1 VSLVAKANIFA
12 SLRARITTVP
22 VLAVFI
28 AVFAWGIGP
37 LLFLAP
43 SISIN
48 SVLFYR
54 VLFWPPLLFFIATR
68 NGRKIDRSI
77 FRTVLLPGVL
87 FGVSTIF
94 GFTAIVETSVANATI
109 IGNVST
115 AMVLFAAPKFLNES
129 ISRWQ
134 VLLALTSFAGVVAIV
149 VGAGNTGGSSIYGDL
164 LAFINAATWTLY
176 FISSKRRRLE
186 GFDTWQ
192 FLFGVSVVQACV
204 VVPYSL
210 ITSDD
215 ILQITWRDLGFLIA
229 MTLFSGT
236 IGHSF
241 MLWAQKY
248 VDASVSS
255 LILLLG
261 PVISAFGAWL
271 VYGQQISLMQLIGG
285 AIVLVSLAG
294 VVRLANSVKVSKDVV
309 ATADPLLNSIP

>member
-1 VSLVAKANIFA
+1 MKVLA
-12 SLRARITTVP
+12 LARKQIAAVP

-54 VLFWPPLLFFIATR
+54 VLFWPPLLYLIVRR
-68 NGRKIDRSI
+68 NGAKLNDKLFRS
-77 FRTVLLPGVL
+77 VLVPGIL

-94 GFTAIVETSVANATI
+94 GFTAITTTSVANATI
-109 IGNVST
+109 IGNIST
-115 AMVLFAAPKFLNES
+115 AMVLFVAPRFLNEK
-129 ISRWQ
+129 ISKSQ
-134 VLLALTSFAGVVAIV
+134 VVLALTSFAGVATIV
-149 VGAGNTGGSSIYGDL
+149 IGAGNTGGSSLFGDF
-164 LAFINAATWTLY
+164 LALVNALTWTIY
-176 FISSKRRRLE
+176 FISSKRRRVD
-186 GFDTWQ
+186 GVDTWQ
-192 FLFGVSVVQACV
+192 FLFGVSVIQVFV
-204 VVPYSL
+204 VVPYAL
-210 ITSDD
+210 LTSND

-261 PVISAFGAWL
+261 PVISSAGAWL
-271 VYGQQISLMQLIGG
+271 VYGQQISLVQVIGG
-285 AIVLVSLAG
+285 AIVLASLAG
-294 VVRLANSVKVSKDVV
+294 VVRMSSSAKINKEVLS
-309 ATADPLLNSIP
+309 TADPLLNSNP

>member
-1 VSLVAKANIFA
+1 MKVLA
-12 SLRARITTVP
+12 LARKQIATVP
-22 VLAVFI
+22 VIAVFI

-54 VLFWPPLLFFIATR
+54 VLFWPPLLYLIVRR
-68 NGRKIDRSI
+68 NGAKLNDKLFRS
-77 FRTVLLPGVL
+77 VLVPGIL

-94 GFTAIVETSVANATI
+94 GFTAITTTSVANATI
-109 IGNVST
+109 IGNIST
-115 AMVLFAAPKFLNES
+115 AMVLFVAPRFLNEK
-129 ISRWQ
+129 ISKSQ
-134 VLLALTSFAGVVAIV
+134 VVLAFTSFAGVAAIV
-149 VGAGNTGGSSIYGDL
+149 FGAGNTGGSSLFGDF
-164 LAFINAATWTLY
+164 LALVNALTWTVY
-176 FISSKRRRLE
+176 FISSKRRRVD
-186 GFDTWQ
+186 GVDTWQ
-192 FLFGVSVVQACV
+192 FLFGVSVIQVFV
-204 VVPYSL
+204 VVPYAL
-210 ITSDD
+210 LTSND

-261 PVISAFGAWL
+261 PVISSAGAWL
-271 VYGQQISLMQLIGG
+271 VYGQQISLVQVIGG
-285 AIVLVSLAG
+285 AIVLASLAG
-294 VVRLANSVKVSKDVV
+294 VVRMSSSAKINKDVLS
-309 ATADPLLNSIP
+309 TADPLLNSNP

>member
-1 VSLVAKANIFA
+1 MKVLA
-12 SLRARITTVP
+12 LARKQIAAVP

-54 VLFWPPLLFFIATR
+54 VLFWPPLLYLIVRR
-68 NGRKIDRSI
+68 NGAKINDKLFRS
-77 FRTVLLPGVL
+77 VLVPGIL

-94 GFTAIVETSVANATI
+94 GFTAITTTSVANATI
-109 IGNVST
+109 IGNIST
-115 AMVLFAAPKFLNES
+115 AMVLFVAPRFLNEK
-129 ISRWQ
+129 ISKSQ
-134 VLLALTSFAGVVAIV
+134 VLLAFTSFAGVAAIV
-149 VGAGNTGGSSIYGDL
+149 FGAGDTGGSSLFGDF
-164 LAFINAATWTLY
+164 LALVNALTWTVY
-176 FISSKRRRLE
+176 FISSKRRRVD
-186 GFDTWQ
+186 GVDTWQ
-192 FLFGVSVVQACV
+192 FLLGVSVIQIFV
-204 VVPYSL
+204 VVPYAL
-210 ITSDD
+210 LTSND

-261 PVISAFGAWL
+261 PVISSAGAWL
-271 VYGQQISLMQLIGG
+271 VYGQQISLVQVIGG
-285 AIVLVSLAG
+285 AIVLASLAG
-294 VVRLANSVKVSKDVV
+294 VVRMSSSAKINKEVLS
-309 ATADPLLNSIP
+309 TADPLLNSNP

>member
-1 VSLVAKANIFA
+1 MKVLA
-12 SLRARITTVP
+12 LARKQIAAVP

-54 VLFWPPLLFFIATR
+54 VLFWPPLLYLIVRR
-68 NGRKIDRSI
+68 NGAKINDKLFRS
-77 FRTVLLPGVL
+77 VLVPGIL

-94 GFTAIVETSVANATI
+94 GFTAITTTSVANATI
-109 IGNVST
+109 IGNIST
-115 AMVLFAAPKFLNES
+115 AMVLFVAPRFLNEK
-129 ISRWQ
+129 ISKSQ
-134 VLLALTSFAGVVAIV
+134 VVLAFTSFAGVAAIV
-149 VGAGNTGGSSIYGDL
+149 FGAGNTGGSSLFGDF
-164 LAFINAATWTLY
+164 LALVNALTWTVY
-176 FISSKRRRLE
+176 FISSKRRRVD
-186 GFDTWQ
+186 GVDTWQ
-192 FLFGVSVVQACV
+192 FLFGVSVIQVFV
-204 VVPYSL
+204 VVPYAL
-210 ITSDD
+210 VTSND

-261 PVISAFGAWL
+261 PVISSAGAWL
-271 VYGQQISLMQLIGG
+271 VYGQQISLVQVIGG
-285 AIVLVSLAG
+285 AIVLASLAG
-294 VVRLANSVKVSKDVV
+294 VVRMSSSAKINKEVLS
-309 ATADPLLNSIP
+309 TADPLLNSNP

>member
-1 VSLVAKANIFA
+1 MKVLA
-12 SLRARITTVP
+12 LARKQIAAVP

-54 VLFWPPLLFFIATR
+54 VLFWPPLLYLIVRR
-68 NGRKIDRSI
+68 NGAKINDKLFRS
-77 FRTVLLPGVL
+77 VLVPGIL

-94 GFTAIVETSVANATI
+94 GFTAITTTSVANATI
-109 IGNVST
+109 IGNIST
-115 AMVLFAAPKFLNES
+115 AMVLFVAPRFLNEK
-129 ISRWQ
+129 ISKSQ
-134 VLLALTSFAGVVAIV
+134 VALAFTSFAGVAAIV
-149 VGAGNTGGSSIYGDL
+149 FGAGNTGGSSLFGDF
-164 LAFINAATWTLY
+164 LALVNALTWTVY
-176 FISSKRRRLE
+176 FISSKRRRVD
-186 GFDTWQ
+186 GVDTWQ
-192 FLFGVSVVQACV
+192 FLFGVSVIQVFV
-204 VVPYSL
+204 VVPYAL
-210 ITSDD
+210 LTSND
-215 ILQITWRDLGFLIA
+215 ILQITLRDLGFLIA

-261 PVISAFGAWL
+261 PVISSAGAWL
-271 VYGQQISLMQLIGG
+271 VYGQQISLVQVIGG
-285 AIVLVSLAG
+285 AIVLASLAG
-294 VVRLANSVKVSKDVV
+294 VVRMSSSAKINKEVLS
-309 ATADPLLNSIP
+309 TADPLLNSNP

>member
-1 VSLVAKANIFA
+1 MKVLA
-12 SLRARITTVP
+12 LARKQIAAVP

-54 VLFWPPLLFFIATR
+54 VLFWPPLLYLIVRR
-68 NGRKIDRSI
+68 NGAKINDKLFRS
-77 FRTVLLPGVL
+77 VLVPGIL

-94 GFTAIVETSVANATI
+94 GFTAITTTSVANATI
-109 IGNVST
+109 IGNIST
-115 AMVLFAAPKFLNES
+115 AMVLFVAPRFLNEK
-129 ISRWQ
+129 ISKSQ
-134 VLLALTSFAGVVAIV
+134 VLLAFTSFAGVAAIV
-149 VGAGNTGGSSIYGDL
+149 FGAGDTGGSSLFGDF
-164 LAFINAATWTLY
+164 LALVNALTWTVY
-176 FISSKRRRLE
+176 FISSKRRRLD
-186 GFDTWQ
+186 GVDTWQ
-192 FLFGVSVVQACV
+192 FLFGVSVIQVFV
-204 VVPYSL
+204 VVPYAL
-210 ITSDD
+210 LTSND
-215 ILQITWRDLGFLIA
+215 ILQITLRDLGFLIA

-261 PVISAFGAWL
+261 PVISSAGAWL
-271 VYGQQISLMQLIGG
+271 VYGQQISLVQVIGG
-285 AIVLVSLAG
+285 AIVLASLAG
-294 VVRLANSVKVSKDVV
+294 VVRMSSSAKINKDVLS
-309 ATADPLLNSIP
+309 TADPLLNSNP

>member
-1 VSLVAKANIFA
+1 MKVLA
-12 SLRARITTVP
+12 LARKQIAAVP

-54 VLFWPPLLFFIATR
+54 VLFWPPLLYLIVRR
-68 NGRKIDRSI
+68 NGAKLNDKLFRS
-77 FRTVLLPGVL
+77 VLVPGIL

-94 GFTAIVETSVANATI
+94 GFTAITTTSVANATI
-109 IGNVST
+109 IGNIST
-115 AMVLFAAPKFLNES
+115 AMVLFVAPRFLNEK
-129 ISRWQ
+129 ISKSQ
-134 VLLALTSFAGVVAIV
+134 VLLAFTSFAGVAAIV
-149 VGAGNTGGSSIYGDL
+149 FGAGNTGGSSLFGDF
-164 LAFINAATWTLY
+164 LALVNALTWTVY
-176 FISSKRRRLE
+176 FISSKRRRVD
-186 GFDTWQ
+186 GVDTWQ
-192 FLFGVSVVQACV
+192 FLFGVSVIQVFV
-204 VVPYSL
+204 VVPYAL
-210 ITSDD
+210 VTSND

-261 PVISAFGAWL
+261 PVISSAGAWL
-271 VYGQQISLMQLIGG
+271 VYGQQISLVQVIGG
-285 AIVLVSLAG
+285 AIVLASLAG
-294 VVRLANSVKVSKDVV
+294 VVRLSSSAKINKEVLS
-309 ATADPLLNSIP
+309 TADPLLNSNP

>member
-1 VSLVAKANIFA
+1 MTLVSGA
-12 SLRARITTVP
+12 RARITAVP

-28 AVFAWGIGP
+28 AVFAWGVGP

-48 SVLFYR
+48 SILFYR
-54 VLFWPPLLFFIATR
+54 VLLWPPLLYLIAR
-68 NGRKIDRSI
+68 RGGRKINKKLFRS
-77 FRTVLLPGVL
+77 VWLPGVL

-94 GFTAIVETSVANATI
+94 SFTAIIETSVANATI
-109 IGNVST
+109 IGNIST
-115 AMVLFAAPKFLNES
+115 AMVLLAAPRFLNEK

-134 VLLALTSFAGVVAIV
+134 VLLAFTSFAGVVAIV
-149 VGAGNTGGSSIYGDL
+149 VGAGNTGGSSLFGDF
-164 LAFINAATWTLY
+164 LALINALTWTFY
-176 FISSKRRRLE
+176 FISSKRRRVD
-186 GFDTWQ
+186 GVDTWQ
-192 FLFGVSVVQACV
+192 FLYGVSVIQVLV

-210 ITSDD
+210 FTSDD
-215 ILQITWRDLGFLIA
+215 ILQISLRDFGFLIA

-261 PVISAFGAWL
+261 PVISSIGAWL
-271 VYGQQISLMQLIGG
+271 VYSQNISVMQVIGG
-285 AIVLVSLAG
+285 AVVLASLAG
-294 VVRLANSVKVSKDVV
+294 VVRLSSSVKISREVLS
-309 ATADPLLNSIP
+309 TADPLLNSNP

>member
-1 VSLVAKANIFA
+1 MKVLA
-12 SLRARITTVP
+12 LARKQIAAVP

-54 VLFWPPLLFFIATR
+54 VLFWPPLLYLIVRR
-68 NGRKIDRSI
+68 NGAKLNDKLFRS
-77 FRTVLLPGVL
+77 VLVPGIL

-94 GFTAIVETSVANATI
+94 GFTAITTTSVANATI
-109 IGNVST
+109 IGNIST
-115 AMVLFAAPKFLNES
+115 AMVLFVAPRFLNEK
-129 ISRWQ
+129 ISKSQ
-134 VLLALTSFAGVVAIV
+134 VVLAFTSFAGVAAIV
-149 VGAGNTGGSSIYGDL
+149 FGAGNTGGSSLFGDF
-164 LAFINAATWTLY
+164 LALVNAITWTVY
-176 FISSKRRRLE
+176 FISSKRRRVD
-186 GFDTWQ
+186 GVDTWQ
-192 FLFGVSVVQACV
+192 FLFGVSVIQVFV
-204 VVPYSL
+204 VVPYAL
-210 ITSDD
+210 LTSND

-261 PVISAFGAWL
+261 PVISSAGAWL
-271 VYGQQISLMQLIGG
+271 VYGQQISLVQVIGG
-285 AIVLVSLAG
+285 AIVLASLAG
-294 VVRLANSVKVSKDVV
+294 VVRMSSSAKINKEVLS
-309 ATADPLLNSIP
+309 TADPLLNSNP

>member
-1 VSLVAKANIFA
+1 MKVLA
-12 SLRARITTVP
+12 LARKQITAVP

-54 VLFWPPLLFFIATR
+54 VLFWPPLLYLIVRR
-68 NGRKIDRSI
+68 NGAKLNDKLFRS
-77 FRTVLLPGVL
+77 VLVPGIL

-94 GFTAIVETSVANATI
+94 GFTAITTTSVANATI
-109 IGNVST
+109 IGNIST
-115 AMVLFAAPKFLNES
+115 AMVLFVAPRFLNEK
-129 ISRWQ
+129 ISKSQ
-134 VLLALTSFAGVVAIV
+134 VLLALTSFAGVAAIV
-149 VGAGNTGGSSIYGDL
+149 FGAGNTGGSSLFGDF
-164 LAFINAATWTLY
+164 LALVNALTWTIY
-176 FISSKRRRLE
+176 FISSKRRRVD
-186 GFDTWQ
+186 GVDTWQ
-192 FLFGVSVVQACV
+192 FLFGVSVIQVFV
-204 VVPYSL
+204 VVPYAL
-210 ITSDD
+210 LTSND

-229 MTLFSGT
+229 MTVFSGT

-261 PVISAFGAWL
+261 PVISSAGAWL
-271 VYGQQISLMQLIGG
+271 VYGQQISLVQVIGG
-285 AIVLVSLAG
+285 AIVLASLAG
-294 VVRLANSVKVSKDVV
+294 VVRMSSSAKINKEVLS
-309 ATADPLLNSIP
+309 TADPLLNSNP

>member
-1 VSLVAKANIFA
+1 A
-12 SLRARITTVP
+12 RARIAAVP

-43 SISIN
+43 SLSIN
-48 SVLFYR
+48 SILFYR
-54 VLFWPPLLFFIATR
+54 VLFWPPLLYLIAR
-68 NGRKIDRSI
+68 RGGRKINKKLFRS
-77 FRTVLLPGVL
+77 VWLPGML

-94 GFTAIVETSVANATI
+94 GFTAIIETSVANATI

-115 AMVLFAAPKFLNES
+115 AMVLFAAPKFLNEK

-134 VLLALTSFAGVVAIV
+134 VLLAFTSFAGVVAIV
-149 VGAGNTGGSSIYGDL
+149 VGAGNTGGSSLFGDF
-164 LAFINAATWTLY
+164 LALINALTWTFY
-176 FISSKRRRLE
+176 FISSKRRRVD
-186 GFDTWQ
+186 GVDTWQ
-192 FLFGVSVVQACV
+192 FLYGVSVIQVLV

-215 ILQITWRDLGFLIA
+215 ITQITLRDLGFLIA

-261 PVISAFGAWL
+261 PVISSIGAWL
-271 VYGQQISLMQLIGG
+271 VYNQNISVIQIVGG
-285 AIVLVSLAG
+285 VVVLASLAG
-294 VVRLANSVKVSKDVV
+294 VVRLSSAVKISREVLG
-309 ATADPLLNSIP
+309 TADPLLNSNP

>member
-1 VSLVAKANIFA
+1 MKVLA
-12 SLRARITTVP
+12 LARKQIAAVP

-54 VLFWPPLLFFIATR
+54 VLFWPPLLYLIVRR
-68 NGRKIDRSI
+68 NGAKINDKLFRS
-77 FRTVLLPGVL
+77 VLVPGIL

-94 GFTAIVETSVANATI
+94 GFTAITTTSVANATI
-109 IGNVST
+109 IGNIST
-115 AMVLFAAPKFLNES
+115 AMVLFVAPRFLNEK
-129 ISRWQ
+129 ISKSQ
-134 VLLALTSFAGVVAIV
+134 VVLALTSFAGVAAIV
-149 VGAGNTGGSSIYGDL
+149 FGAGNTGGSSLFGDF
-164 LAFINAATWTLY
+164 LALVNALTWTIY
-176 FISSKRRRLE
+176 FISSKRRRVD
-186 GFDTWQ
+186 GVDTWQ
-192 FLFGVSVVQACV
+192 FLFGVSVIQVFV
-204 VVPYSL
+204 VVPYAL
-210 ITSDD
+210 LTSND
-215 ILQITWRDLGFLIA
+215 ILQINWRDLGFLIA

-261 PVISAFGAWL
+261 PVISSAGAWL
-271 VYGQQISLMQLIGG
+271 VYGQQISLVQVIGG
-285 AIVLVSLAG
+285 AIVLASLAG
-294 VVRLANSVKVSKDVV
+294 VVRMSSSAKINKEVLS
-309 ATADPLLNSIP
+309 TADPLLNSNP

>member
-1 VSLVAKANIFA
+1 MKVLA
-12 SLRARITTVP
+12 LARKQIAAVP

-54 VLFWPPLLFFIATR
+54 VLFWPPLLYLIVRR
-68 NGRKIDRSI
+68 NGAKINDKLFRS
-77 FRTVLLPGVL
+77 VLVPGIL

-94 GFTAIVETSVANATI
+94 GFTAITTTSVANATI
-109 IGNVST
+109 IGNIST
-115 AMVLFAAPKFLNES
+115 AMVLFVAPRFLNEK
-129 ISRWQ
+129 ISKSQ
-134 VLLALTSFAGVVAIV
+134 VALAFTSFAGVAAIV
-149 VGAGNTGGSSIYGDL
+149 FGAGNTGGSSLFGDF
-164 LAFINAATWTLY
+164 LALVNALTWTVY
-176 FISSKRRRLE
+176 FISSKRRRVD
-186 GFDTWQ
+186 GVDTWQ
-192 FLFGVSVVQACV
+192 FLFGVSVIQVFV
-204 VVPYSL
+204 VVPYAL
-210 ITSDD
+210 LTSND

-248 VDASVSS
+248 VGASVSS

-261 PVISAFGAWL
+261 PVISSAGAWL
-271 VYGQQISLMQLIGG
+271 VYGQQISLVQVIGG
-285 AIVLVSLAG
+285 AIVLASLAG
-294 VVRLANSVKVSKDVV
+294 VVRMSSSAKINKEVLS
-309 ATADPLLNSIP
+309 TADPLLNSNP

>member
-1 VSLVAKANIFA
+1 MTLVSGA
-12 SLRARITTVP
+12 RARITAVP

-48 SVLFYR
+48 SILFYR
-54 VLFWPPLLFFIATR
+54 VLLWPPLLYLIAR
-68 NGRKIDRSI
+68 RGGRKINKKLFRS
-77 FRTVLLPGVL
+77 VWLPGVL

-94 GFTAIVETSVANATI
+94 SFTAIIETSVANATI
-109 IGNVST
+109 IGNIST
-115 AMVLFAAPKFLNES
+115 AMVLLAAPRFLNEK

-134 VLLALTSFAGVVAIV
+134 VLLAFTSFAGVVAIV
-149 VGAGNTGGSSIYGDL
+149 VGAGNTGGSSLFGDF
-164 LAFINAATWTLY
+164 LALINALTWTFY
-176 FISSKRRRLE
+176 FISSKRRRVD
-186 GFDTWQ
+186 GVDTWQ
-192 FLFGVSVVQACV
+192 FLYGVSVIQVLV

-210 ITSDD
+210 FTSDD
-215 ILQITWRDLGFLIA
+215 ILQISLRDFGFLIA

-261 PVISAFGAWL
+261 PVISSIGAWL
-271 VYGQQISLMQLIGG
+271 VYSQNISVMQVIGG
-285 AIVLVSLAG
+285 AVVLASLAG
-294 VVRLANSVKVSKDVV
+294 VVRLSSSVKISREVLS
-309 ATADPLLNSIP
+309 TADPLLNSNP

>member
-1 VSLVAKANIFA
+1 MKVLA
-12 SLRARITTVP
+12 LARKQITAVP

-54 VLFWPPLLFFIATR
+54 VLFWPPLLYLIVRR
-68 NGRKIDRSI
+68 NGAKLNDKLFRS
-77 FRTVLLPGVL
+77 VLVPGIL

-94 GFTAIVETSVANATI
+94 GFTAITTTSVANATI
-109 IGNVST
+109 IGNIST
-115 AMVLFAAPKFLNES
+115 AMVLFVAPRFLNEK
-129 ISRWQ
+129 ISKSQ
-134 VLLALTSFAGVVAIV
+134 VVLALTSFAGVATIV
-149 VGAGNTGGSSIYGDL
+149 FGAGNTGGSSLFGDS
-164 LAFINAATWTLY
+164 LALVNALTWTAY
-176 FISSKRRRLE
+176 FISSKRRRVD
-186 GFDTWQ
+186 GVDTWQ
-192 FLFGVSVVQACV
+192 FLFGVSVIQVFI
-204 VVPYSL
+204 VVPYAL
-210 ITSDD
+210 LTSND

-261 PVISAFGAWL
+261 PVISSAGAWL
-271 VYGQQISLMQLIGG
+271 VYGQQISLVQVIGG
-285 AIVLVSLAG
+285 AIVLASLAG
-294 VVRLANSVKVSKDVV
+294 VVRMSSSAKINKEVLS
-309 ATADPLLNSIP
+309 TADPLLNSNP

>member
-1 VSLVAKANIFA
+1 MKVLA
-12 SLRARITTVP
+12 LARKQIAAVP

-28 AVFAWGIGP
+28 SVFAWGIGP

-54 VLFWPPLLFFIATR
+54 VLFWPPLLYLIVRR
-68 NGRKIDRSI
+68 NGAKINDKLFRS
-77 FRTVLLPGVL
+77 VLVPGIL

-94 GFTAIVETSVANATI
+94 GFTAITTTSVANATI
-109 IGNVST
+109 IGNIST
-115 AMVLFAAPKFLNES
+115 AMVLFVAPRFLNEK
-129 ISRWQ
+129 ISKSQ
-134 VLLALTSFAGVVAIV
+134 VLLAFTSFAGVAAIV
-149 VGAGNTGGSSIYGDL
+149 FGAGNTGGSSLFGDF
-164 LAFINAATWTLY
+164 LALVNALTWTVY
-176 FISSKRRRLE
+176 FISSKRRRVD
-186 GFDTWQ
+186 GVDTWQ
-192 FLFGVSVVQACV
+192 FLFGVSVIQVFV
-204 VVPYSL
+204 VVPYAL
-210 ITSDD
+210 LTSND

-261 PVISAFGAWL
+261 PVISSAGAWL
-271 VYGQQISLMQLIGG
+271 VYGQQISLVQVIGG
-285 AIVLVSLAG
+285 AIVLASLAG
-294 VVRLANSVKVSKDVV
+294 VVRMSSSAKINKEVLS
-309 ATADPLLNSIP
+309 TADPLLNSNP

>member
-1 VSLVAKANIFA
+1 MKVLA
-12 SLRARITTVP
+12 LARKQIAAVP

-28 AVFAWGIGP
+28 AVFAWGVGP

-54 VLFWPPLLFFIATR
+54 VLFWPPLLYLIVRR
-68 NGRKIDRSI
+68 NGAKLNDKLFRS
-77 FRTVLLPGVL
+77 VLVPGIL

-94 GFTAIVETSVANATI
+94 GFTAITTTSVANATI
-109 IGNVST
+109 IGNIST
-115 AMVLFAAPKFLNES
+115 AMVLFVAPRFLNEK
-129 ISRWQ
+129 ISKSQ
-134 VLLALTSFAGVVAIV
+134 VLLAFTSFAGVAAIV
-149 VGAGNTGGSSIYGDL
+149 FGAGNTGGSSLFGDF
-164 LAFINAATWTLY
+164 LALVNALTWTVY
-176 FISSKRRRLE
+176 FISSKRRRLD
-186 GFDTWQ
+186 GVDTWQ
-192 FLFGVSVVQACV
+192 FLFGVSVIQVFV
-204 VVPYSL
+204 VVPYAL
-210 ITSDD
+210 VTSND

-261 PVISAFGAWL
+261 PVISSAGAWL
-271 VYGQQISLMQLIGG
+271 VYGQQISFVQVIGG
-285 AIVLVSLAG
+285 AIVLASLAG
-294 VVRLANSVKVSKDVV
+294 VVRMSSSAKINKEVLS
-309 ATADPLLNSIP
+309 TADPLLNSNP

>member
-1 VSLVAKANIFA
+1 MKVLA
-12 SLRARITTVP
+12 LARKQIAAVP

-54 VLFWPPLLFFIATR
+54 VLFWPPLLYLIVRR
-68 NGRKIDRSI
+68 NGAKINDKLFRS
-77 FRTVLLPGVL
+77 VLVPGIL
-87 FGVSTIF
+87 FGISTIF
-94 GFTAIVETSVANATI
+94 GFTAITTTSVANATI
-109 IGNVST
+109 IGNIST
-115 AMVLFAAPKFLNES
+115 AMVLFVAPRFLNEK
-129 ISRWQ
+129 ISKSQ
-134 VLLALTSFAGVVAIV
+134 VVLALTSFAGVATIV
-149 VGAGNTGGSSIYGDL
+149 FGAGNTGGSSLFGDS
-164 LAFINAATWTLY
+164 LALVNALTWTAY
-176 FISSKRRRLE
+176 FISSKRRRVD
-186 GFDTWQ
+186 GVDTWQ
-192 FLFGVSVVQACV
+192 FLFGVSVIQVFI
-204 VVPYSL
+204 VVPYAL
-210 ITSDD
+210 LTSND

-261 PVISAFGAWL
+261 PVISSAGAWL
-271 VYGQQISLMQLIGG
+271 VYGQQISFVQVIGG
-285 AIVLVSLAG
+285 AIVLASLAG
-294 VVRLANSVKVSKDVV
+294 VVRMSSSAKINKDVLS
-309 ATADPLLNSIP
+309 TADPLLNSNP

>member
-1 VSLVAKANIFA
+1 MKVLA
-12 SLRARITTVP
+12 LARKQIAAVP

-54 VLFWPPLLFFIATR
+54 VLFWPPLLYLIVRR
-68 NGRKIDRSI
+68 NGAKINDKLFRS
-77 FRTVLLPGVL
+77 VLVPGIL

-94 GFTAIVETSVANATI
+94 GFTAITTTSVANATI
-109 IGNVST
+109 IGNIST
-115 AMVLFAAPKFLNES
+115 AMVLFVAPRFLNEK
-129 ISRWQ
+129 ISKLQ
-134 VLLALTSFAGVVAIV
+134 VVLAFTSFAGVAAIV
-149 VGAGNTGGSSIYGDL
+149 FGAGNTGGSSLFGDF
-164 LAFINAATWTLY
+164 LALVNALTWTVY
-176 FISSKRRRLE
+176 FISSKRRRVD
-186 GFDTWQ
+186 GVDTWQ
-192 FLFGVSVVQACV
+192 FLFGVSVIQVFV
-204 VVPYSL
+204 VVPYAL
-210 ITSDD
+210 LTSND
-215 ILQITWRDLGFLIA
+215 ILQITLRDLGFLIA

-261 PVISAFGAWL
+261 PVISSAGAWL
-271 VYGQQISLMQLIGG
+271 VYGQQISLVQVIGG
-285 AIVLVSLAG
+285 AIVLASLAG
-294 VVRLANSVKVSKDVV
+294 VVRLSSSAKINKEVLS
-309 ATADPLLNSIP
+309 TADPLLNSNP

>member
-1 VSLVAKANIFA
+1 MKVLA
-12 SLRARITTVP
+12 LARKQIAAVP

-54 VLFWPPLLFFIATR
+54 VLFWPPFLYLIVRR
-68 NGRKIDRSI
+68 NGAKLNDKLFRS
-77 FRTVLLPGVL
+77 VLVPGIL

-94 GFTAIVETSVANATI
+94 GFTAITTTSVANATI
-109 IGNVST
+109 IGNIST
-115 AMVLFAAPKFLNES
+115 AMVLFVAPRFLNEK
-129 ISRWQ
+129 ISKSQ
-134 VLLALTSFAGVVAIV
+134 VVLAFTSFAGVAAIV
-149 VGAGNTGGSSIYGDL
+149 FGAGDTGGSSLFGDF
-164 LAFINAATWTLY
+164 LALVNALTWTVY
-176 FISSKRRRLE
+176 FISSKRRRVD
-186 GFDTWQ
+186 GVDTWQ
-192 FLFGVSVVQACV
+192 FLFGVSVIQVFV
-204 VVPYSL
+204 VVPYAL
-210 ITSDD
+210 LTSND

-261 PVISAFGAWL
+261 PVISSAGAWL
-271 VYGQQISLMQLIGG
+271 VYGQQISLVQVIGG
-285 AIVLVSLAG
+285 AIVLASLAG
-294 VVRLANSVKVSKDVV
+294 VVRLSSSAKINKEVLS
-309 ATADPLLNSIP
+309 TADPLLNSNP

>member
-1 VSLVAKANIFA
+1 MNLVSGA
-12 SLRARITTVP
+12 RARIAAVP

-43 SISIN
+43 SLSIN
-48 SVLFYR
+48 SILFYR
-54 VLFWPPLLFFIATR
+54 VLFLPPLLYLIAR
-68 NGRKIDRSI
+68 RGGRKINKKLFRS
-77 FRTVLLPGVL
+77 VWLPGML

-94 GFTAIVETSVANATI
+94 GFTAIIETSVANATI

-115 AMVLFAAPKFLNES
+115 AMVLFAAPKFLNEK

-134 VLLALTSFAGVVAIV
+134 VLLAFTSFAGVVAIV
-149 VGAGNTGGSSIYGDL
+149 VGAGNTGGSSLFGDF
-164 LAFINAATWTLY
+164 LALINALTWTFY
-176 FISSKRRRLE
+176 FISSKRRRVD
-186 GFDTWQ
+186 GVDTWQ
-192 FLFGVSVVQACV
+192 FLYGVSVIQVLV

-215 ILQITWRDLGFLIA
+215 ITQITLRDLGFLIA

-261 PVISAFGAWL
+261 PVISSIGAWL
-271 VYGQQISLMQLIGG
+271 VYNQNISVIQIVGG
-285 AIVLVSLAG
+285 VVVLASLAG
-294 VVRLANSVKVSKDVV
+294 VVRLSSAVKISREVLG
-309 ATADPLLNSIP
+309 TADPLLNSNP

>member
-1 VSLVAKANIFA
+1 MTLVSGA
-12 SLRARITTVP
+12 RARITAVP

-28 AVFAWGIGP
+28 AVFAWGIAP

-48 SVLFYR
+48 SILFYR
-54 VLFWPPLLFFIATR
+54 VLLWPPLLYLIAR
-68 NGRKIDRSI
+68 RGGRKINKKLFRS
-77 FRTVLLPGVL
+77 VWLPGVL

-94 GFTAIVETSVANATI
+94 SFTAIIETSVANATI
-109 IGNVST
+109 IGNIST
-115 AMVLFAAPKFLNES
+115 AMVLLAAPRFLNEK

-134 VLLALTSFAGVVAIV
+134 VLLAFTSFAGVVAIV
-149 VGAGNTGGSSIYGDL
+149 VGAGNTGGSSRFGDF
-164 LAFINAATWTLY
+164 LALINALTWTFY
-176 FISSKRRRLE
+176 FISSKRRRVD
-186 GFDTWQ
+186 GVDTWQ
-192 FLFGVSVVQACV
+192 FLYGVSVIQVLV

-210 ITSDD
+210 FTSDD
-215 ILQITWRDLGFLIA
+215 ILQISLRDFGFLIA

-261 PVISAFGAWL
+261 PVISSIGAWL
-271 VYGQQISLMQLIGG
+271 VYSQNISAIQVIGG
-285 AIVLVSLAG
+285 AVVLASLAG
-294 VVRLANSVKVSKDVV
+294 VVRLSSSVKISREVLS
-309 ATADPLLNSIP
+309 TADPLLNSNS

>member
-1 VSLVAKANIFA
+1 MKVLA
-12 SLRARITTVP
+12 LARKQIAAVP

-54 VLFWPPLLFFIATR
+54 VLFWPPLLYLIVRR
-68 NGRKIDRSI
+68 NGAKTNDKLFRS
-77 FRTVLLPGVL
+77 VLVPGIL

-94 GFTAIVETSVANATI
+94 GFTAITTTSVANATI
-109 IGNVST
+109 IGNIST
-115 AMVLFAAPKFLNES
+115 AMVLFVAPRFLNEK
-129 ISRWQ
+129 ISKSQ
-134 VLLALTSFAGVVAIV
+134 VVLAFTSFAGVAAIV
-149 VGAGNTGGSSIYGDL
+149 FGAGNTGGSSLFGDF
-164 LAFINAATWTLY
+164 LALVNALTWTVY
-176 FISSKRRRLE
+176 FISSKRRRVD
-186 GFDTWQ
+186 GVDTWQ
-192 FLFGVSVVQACV
+192 FLFGVSVIQVFV
-204 VVPYSL
+204 VVPYAL
-210 ITSDD
+210 LTSND

-261 PVISAFGAWL
+261 PVISSAGAWL
-271 VYGQQISLMQLIGG
+271 VYGQQISLVQVIGG
-285 AIVLVSLAG
+285 AIVLASLAG
-294 VVRLANSVKVSKDVV
+294 VVRMSSSAKINKEVLS
-309 ATADPLLNSIP
+309 TADPLLNSNP

>member
-1 VSLVAKANIFA
+1 MNLVSGA
-12 SLRARITTVP
+12 RARIAAVP

-43 SISIN
+43 SLSIN
-48 SVLFYR
+48 SILFYR
-54 VLFWPPLLFFIATR
+54 VLFWPPLLYLIAR
-68 NGRKIDRSI
+68 RGGRKINKKLFRS
-77 FRTVLLPGVL
+77 VLLPGML
-87 FGVSTIF
+87 FGISTIF
-94 GFTAIVETSVANATI
+94 GFTAIIETSVANATI

-115 AMVLFAAPKFLNES
+115 AMVLFAAPKFLNEK

-134 VLLALTSFAGVVAIV
+134 VLLAFTSFAGVVAIV
-149 VGAGNTGGSSIYGDL
+149 VGAGNTGGSSLFGDF
-164 LAFINAATWTLY
+164 LALINALTWTFY
-176 FISSKRRRLE
+176 FISSKRRRVD
-186 GFDTWQ
+186 GVDTWQ
-192 FLFGVSVVQACV
+192 FLYGVSVIQVLV

-215 ILQITWRDLGFLIA
+215 ITQITLRDLGFLIA

-261 PVISAFGAWL
+261 PVISSIGAWL
-271 VYGQQISLMQLIGG
+271 VYNQNISVIQIVGG
-285 AIVLVSLAG
+285 AVVLASLAG
-294 VVRLANSVKVSKDVV
+294 VVRLSSAVKISREVLG
-309 ATADPLLNSIP
+309 TADPLLNSNP

>member
-1 VSLVAKANIFA
+1 MKVLA
-12 SLRARITTVP
+12 LARKQIAAVP

-28 AVFAWGIGP
+28 AVFAWGVGP

-54 VLFWPPLLFFIATR
+54 VLFWPPLLYLIVRR
-68 NGRKIDRSI
+68 NGAKINDKLFRS
-77 FRTVLLPGVL
+77 VLVPGIL

-94 GFTAIVETSVANATI
+94 GFTAITTTSVANATI
-109 IGNVST
+109 IGNIST
-115 AMVLFAAPKFLNES
+115 AMVLFVAPRFLNEK
-129 ISRWQ
+129 ISKSQ
-134 VLLALTSFAGVVAIV
+134 VVLAFTSFAGVAAIV
-149 VGAGNTGGSSIYGDL
+149 FGAGNTGGSSLFGDF
-164 LAFINAATWTLY
+164 LALVNALTWTVY
-176 FISSKRRRLE
+176 FISSKRRRVD
-186 GFDTWQ
+186 GVDTWQ
-192 FLFGVSVVQACV
+192 FLFGVSVIQVFV
-204 VVPYSL
+204 VVPYAL
-210 ITSDD
+210 LTSND

-261 PVISAFGAWL
+261 PVISSAGAWL
-271 VYGQQISLMQLIGG
+271 VYGQQISLVQVIGG
-285 AIVLVSLAG
+285 AIVLASLAG
-294 VVRLANSVKVSKDVV
+294 VVRMSSSAKINKEVLS
-309 ATADPLLNSIP
+309 TADPLLNSNP

>member
-1 VSLVAKANIFA
+1 MKVLA
-12 SLRARITTVP
+12 LARKQIATVP

-54 VLFWPPLLFFIATR
+54 VLFWPPLLYLIVRR
-68 NGRKIDRSI
+68 NGAKINDKLFRS
-77 FRTVLLPGVL
+77 VLVPGIL

-94 GFTAIVETSVANATI
+94 GFTAITTTSVANATI
-109 IGNVST
+109 IGNIST
-115 AMVLFAAPKFLNES
+115 AMVLFVAPRFLNEK
-129 ISRWQ
+129 ISKSQ
-134 VLLALTSFAGVVAIV
+134 VVLALTSFAGVATIV
-149 VGAGNTGGSSIYGDL
+149 IGAGNTGGSSLFGDA
-164 LAFINAATWTLY
+164 LALVNALTWTAY
-176 FISSKRRRLE
+176 FISSKRRRVD
-186 GFDTWQ
+186 GVDTWQ
-192 FLFGVSVVQACV
+192 FLFGVSVIQVFI
-204 VVPYSL
+204 VVPYAL
-210 ITSDD
+210 LTSND

-261 PVISAFGAWL
+261 PVISSAGAWL
-271 VYGQQISLMQLIGG
+271 VYGQQISLVQVIGG
-285 AIVLVSLAG
+285 AIVLASLAG
-294 VVRLANSVKVSKDVV
+294 VVRMSSSAKINKEVLS
-309 ATADPLLNSIP
+309 TADPLLNSNP

>member
-1 VSLVAKANIFA
+1 MKVLA
-12 SLRARITTVP
+12 LARKQIATVP

-28 AVFAWGIGP
+28 AVFAWGVGP

-54 VLFWPPLLFFIATR
+54 VLFWPPLLYLIVRR
-68 NGRKIDRSI
+68 NGAKLNDKLFRS
-77 FRTVLLPGVL
+77 VLVPGIL

-94 GFTAIVETSVANATI
+94 GFTAITTTSVANATI
-109 IGNVST
+109 IGNIST
-115 AMVLFAAPKFLNES
+115 AMVLFVAPRFLNEK
-129 ISRWQ
+129 ISKSQ
-134 VLLALTSFAGVVAIV
+134 VLLAFTSFAGVAAIV
-149 VGAGNTGGSSIYGDL
+149 FGAGNTGGSSLFGDF
-164 LAFINAATWTLY
+164 LALVNALTWTVY
-176 FISSKRRRLE
+176 FISSKRRRVD
-186 GFDTWQ
+186 GVDTWQ
-192 FLFGVSVVQACV
+192 FLFGVSVIQVFV
-204 VVPYSL
+204 VVPYAL
-210 ITSDD
+210 LTSND

-261 PVISAFGAWL
+261 PVISSAGAWL
-271 VYGQQISLMQLIGG
+271 VYGQQISLVQVIGG
-285 AIVLVSLAG
+285 AIVLASLAG
-294 VVRLANSVKVSKDVV
+294 VVRMSSSAKISKEVLS
-309 ATADPLLNSIP
+309 TADPLLNSNP

>member
-1 VSLVAKANIFA
+1 MNLVSGA
-12 SLRARITTVP
+12 RARIAAVP

-43 SISIN
+43 SLSIN
-48 SVLFYR
+48 SILFYR
-54 VLFWPPLLFFIATR
+54 VLFWPPLLYLIAR
-68 NGRKIDRSI
+68 RGGRKINKKLFRS
-77 FRTVLLPGVL
+77 VWLPGML

-94 GFTAIVETSVANATI
+94 GFTAIIETSVANATI

-115 AMVLFAAPKFLNES
+115 AMVLFAAPKFLNEK

-134 VLLALTSFAGVVAIV
+134 VLLAFTSFAGVVAIV
-149 VGAGNTGGSSIYGDL
+149 VGAGNTGGSSLFGDF
-164 LAFINAATWTLY
+164 LALINALTWTFY
-176 FISSKRRRLE
+176 FISSKRRRVD
-186 GFDTWQ
+186 GVDTWQ
-192 FLFGVSVVQACV
+192 FLYGVSVIQVLV

-215 ILQITWRDLGFLIA
+215 ITQITLRDLGFLIA

-261 PVISAFGAWL
+261 PVISSIGAWL
-271 VYGQQISLMQLIGG
+271 VYNQNISVIQIVGG
-285 AIVLVSLAG
+285 AVVLASLAG
-294 VVRLANSVKVSKDVV
+294 VVRLSSAVKISREVLG
-309 ATADPLLNSIP
+309 TADPLLNSNP

>member
-1 VSLVAKANIFA
+1 MTLVSGA
-12 SLRARITTVP
+12 RARITAVP

-28 AVFAWGIGP
+28 AVFAWGIAP

-48 SVLFYR
+48 SILFYR
-54 VLFWPPLLFFIATR
+54 VLLWPPLLYLIAR
-68 NGRKIDRSI
+68 RGGRKINKKLFRS
-77 FRTVLLPGVL
+77 VWLPGVL

-94 GFTAIVETSVANATI
+94 SFTAIIETSVANATI
-109 IGNVST
+109 IGNIST
-115 AMVLFAAPKFLNES
+115 AMVLLAAPRFLNEK

-134 VLLALTSFAGVVAIV
+134 VLLAFTSFAGVVAIV
-149 VGAGNTGGSSIYGDL
+149 VGAGNTGGSSRFGDF
-164 LAFINAATWTLY
+164 LALINALTWTFY
-176 FISSKRRRLE
+176 FISSKRRRVD
-186 GFDTWQ
+186 GVDTWQ
-192 FLFGVSVVQACV
+192 FLYGVSVIQVLV

-210 ITSDD
+210 FTSDD
-215 ILQITWRDLGFLIA
+215 ILQISLRDFGFLIA

-261 PVISAFGAWL
+261 PVISSIGAWL
-271 VYGQQISLMQLIGG
+271 VYSQNISAMQVIGG
-285 AIVLVSLAG
+285 AVVLASLAG
-294 VVRLANSVKVSKDVV
+294 VVRLSSSVKIRREVLS
-309 ATADPLLNSIP
+309 TADPLLNSNP

>member
-1 VSLVAKANIFA
+1 MKVLA
-12 SLRARITTVP
+12 LARKQIAAVP

-54 VLFWPPLLFFIATR
+54 VLFWPPLLYLIVRR
-68 NGRKIDRSI
+68 NGARINDKLFRS
-77 FRTVLLPGVL
+77 VLVPGIL

-94 GFTAIVETSVANATI
+94 GFTAITTTSVANATI
-109 IGNVST
+109 IGNIST
-115 AMVLFAAPKFLNES
+115 AMVLFVAPRFLNEK
-129 ISRWQ
+129 ISKSQ
-134 VLLALTSFAGVVAIV
+134 VVLAFTSFAGVAAIV
-149 VGAGNTGGSSIYGDL
+149 FGAGNTGGSSLFGDF
-164 LAFINAATWTLY
+164 LALVNALTWTVY
-176 FISSKRRRLE
+176 FISSKRRRVD
-186 GFDTWQ
+186 GVDTWQ
-192 FLFGVSVVQACV
+192 FLFGVSVIQVFV
-204 VVPYSL
+204 VVPYAL
-210 ITSDD
+210 LTSND

-261 PVISAFGAWL
+261 PVISSAGAWL
-271 VYGQQISLMQLIGG
+271 VYGQQISLVQVIGG
-285 AIVLVSLAG
+285 AIVLASLAG
-294 VVRLANSVKVSKDVV
+294 VVRMSSSAKINKEVLS
-309 ATADPLLNSIP
+309 TADPLLNSNP